1 MVLVVGAGTV
11 LGGRYALE
19 REIGRGGMASV
30 YLAQDLRQRRRVA
43 VKFLRRDV
51 ALSLGAHRFAR
62 EIEIA
67 SRLSHP
73 HILPVHDSGEA
84 EGLLYYVMPF
94 VEGESL
100 RDRLRR
106 EPRLPVDEALVITRE
121 IADAL
126 AYAHQLGVIHR
137 DIKPANVLIQAGHA
151 VVADFGVARAI
162 TAASDDRM
170 TSAGLIV
177 GTPIYMSPEQAVGDE
192 LDGRADIYSLGCV
205 GYEMLT
211 GAPPFLGSSPQVI
224 VARHVSAP
232 LRPIRESRPEVPAAA
247 AAAIEQALAK
257 RPAQRQR
264 DARELADALRAPGG
278 WDEATTEVT
287 PPPRRRRRAIALTVG
302 AAATA
307 VAGFLLVRPQPR
319 VASAPVE
326 IVVLPL
332 EGDTAAAAPG
342 APRAHDLFA
351 ELIDW
356 MPGFHAAES
365 GTVLAAGRGWQ
376 DLPVAELLAR
386 TRRAGGRYLVTGS
399 ITPGSPGPRIT
410 VDLFSADSG
419 DRLVH
424 ASDSSGTAAL
434 DGPVGRLAAAMVGT
448 VARREKRE
456 LGAAAAVL
464 AATNVLP
471 AVGHMLQAQ
480 AKFWANDLDG
490 AAAELA
496 AAVEADSSCGLAYQR
511 LSAIHGWRHDYPA
524 ALAAVEAGLARAGRM
539 APRWAQL
546 LRAQRYLVLGYSDS
560 AIATYQSA
568 VLDDRADVDG
578 WFGLGEA
585 LVHNAAFAGASPLDA
600 RPAFERLVALDSA
613 FAPVY
618 YHMVDLAV
626 YGGDSA
632 AARAYLR
639 RILPDHPFL
648 PSKIAEVR
656 LRFGPPSERAAA
668 LAALR
673 QADRQAISEAVIV
686 WTHGGFALGL
696 ADTAASFLEGG
707 DRVPDD
713 RLRGAQYRLAIRAA
727 LGRWAEGYAAWDSV
741 AHSVPIDPWLV
752 QAALAGFPA
761 RDRVEPM
768 YEWARAQMRAG
779 RTPDFSLA
787 PWDQLRQAFEALVY
801 RAVVEG
807 DAVETRELLQR
818 LDRAPPA
825 APSEP
830 AADALRW
837 SLRAR
842 LALLDRDTTGAIAA
856 LRRSVARVQEPFTA
870 NYPLTA
876 LGPQR
881 FLLAQLLA
889 ARGDSS
895 GADRWRRSFTR
906 SWSVADL
913 FYYPALDSLGAG
925 SLTRARR
932 SS

>member
-1 MVLVVGAGTV
+1 MVLVVSAGTV

-51 ALSLGAHRFAR
+51 ALALGAHRFAR

-67 SRLSHP
+67 SRLAHP

-106 EPRLPVDEALVITRE
+106 EARLPIDQALAITRE

-137 DIKPANVLIQAGHA
+137 DIKPANVLLQAGHA

-162 TAASDDRM
+162 TVASDDRM

-177 GTPIYMSPEQAVGDE
+177 GTPIYMSPEQAAGEE
-192 LDGRADIYSLGCV
+192 LDGRTDIYSLGCV
-205 GYEMLT
+205 AYEMLT

-224 VARHVSAP
+224 VARHVAAP
-232 LRPIRESRPEVPAAA
+232 VRPIRESRPEVPAAA

-264 DARELADALRAPGG
+264 DARELADALQAPGG

-287 PPPRRRRRAIALTVG
+287 PAPRRRRRAVAFTV
-302 AAATA
+302 AAVTIGI
-307 VAGFLLVRPQPR
+307 AGFLLIRPSPR
-319 VASAPVE
+319 APGAPVE

-332 EGDTAAAAPG
+332 EGDTLPAAAG
-342 APRAHDLFA
+342 SPRAHDLFA

-365 GTVLAAGRGWQ
+365 ENVLAAGRAWR
-376 DLPVAELLAR
+376 DLPVAELLTR

-399 ITPGSPGPRIT
+399 VTPGRPGPRVT

-419 DRLVH
+419 ERLVH
-424 ASDSSGTAAL
+424 ASDSSESAAL

-456 LGAAAAVL
+456 LGSAAAVL

-490 AAAELA
+490 AAAELG

-511 LSAIHGWRHDYPA
+511 LSAVHGWRHDYPA
-524 ALAAVEAGLARAGRM
+524 ALAAVEAGLAHARGV
-539 APRWAQL
+539 APRWTQL

-578 WFGLGEA
+578 WFGLAEA

-618 YHMVDLAV
+618 YHLVDLAV

-632 AARAYLR
+632 AAATYLR

-648 PSKIAEVR
+648 PAKVAEVR
-656 LRFGPPSERAAA
+656 LRFGPASGRPAA

-673 QADRQAISEAVIV
+673 GADRQAISEAVIA
-686 WTHGGFALGL
+686 WAHGGFDLAL
-696 ADTAASFLEGG
+696 ADTAASFLQGA

-713 RLRGAQYRLAIRAA
+713 RLRGAQYRLATRAA
-727 LGRWAEGYAAWDSV
+727 LGRWAQGYAAWDSV

-752 QAALAGFPA
+752 QAALAGFPVA
-761 RDRVEPM
+761 ARVEPM
-768 YEWARAQMRAG
+768 YQWARAQMQAG

-787 PWDQLRQAFEALVY
+787 PWDELRQAFEALVY
-801 RAVVEG
+801 RAVVAG
-807 DAVETRELLQR
+807 DASETRELLQR
-818 LDRAPPA
+818 IDRAPPP

-842 LALLDRDTTGAIAA
+842 LALLASDTTAAIDA
-856 LRRSVARVQEPFTA
+856 LRRSVARVQEPYTG
-870 NYPLTA
+870 NHPLTA

-881 FLLAQLLA
+881 FLLARLLA
-889 ARGDSS
+889 ARGDSA

-913 FYYPALDSLGAG
+913 FYYPALDSLSAG
-925 SLTRARR
+925 PPSRPR
-932 SS
+932 SRS